1 MPNTKIKE
9 KPRGTI
15 KKIEKNIVGLE
26 KIKNHLITTKEK
38 IHENTNRYEN
48 DSAENYAEGKVQN
61 NINYAI
67 RTGISKG
74 NNLGKKSLE
83 ETKRNFAIGKQ
94 RIENFKKRI
103 KEKQKVQIDNTN
115 KAIKNGKTLTI
126 KQAHSRTRLS
136 SPKIKTTEK
145 TAKESQKIINK
156 NIKATQKITQ
166 ISKKVAN
173 TTAKTIKN
181 TLRATIKTTKTII
194 AGAKALTSVII
205 AGGWIAIVITLV
217 IVIIAGF
224 IASIYNSNGNNN
236 YDTSQI
242 PNSEIVLVAK
252 AQIGNEGGDKFWSW
266 YGFKEH
272 VAWCA
277 CFVSWC
283 GDQCGY
289 INNGILPKFSACV
302 DGINWFK
309 EKNEWHDRGDS
320 YYPIVGDII
329 FFDWKDEAGNQDG
342 TSDHVGIVTR
352 TDIENRNIYTIEG
365 NTSNKCAE
373 RMYSFDDV
381 QVMGY
386 GSPKYE

>member
-61 NINYAI
+61 NINYDI

-224 IASIYNSNGNNN
+224 IASIYNSNGDNN
-236 YDTSQI
+236 YDSSQI

-309 EKNEWHDRGDS
+309 EKN
-320 YYPIVGDII
+320 P
-329 FFDWKDEAGNQDG
+329 
-342 TSDHVGIVTR
+342 
-352 TDIENRNIYTIEG
+352 
-365 NTSNKCAE
+365 
-373 RMYSFDDV
+373 
-381 QVMGY
+381 
-386 GSPKYE
+386 